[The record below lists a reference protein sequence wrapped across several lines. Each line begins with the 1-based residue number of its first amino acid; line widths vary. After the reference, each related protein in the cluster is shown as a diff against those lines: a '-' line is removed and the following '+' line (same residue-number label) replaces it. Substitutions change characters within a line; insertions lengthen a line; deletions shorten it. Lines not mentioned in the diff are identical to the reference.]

1 MLWLNAPKREL
12 TCAKMRFPL
21 AFYPHGAQNARFSPV
36 FHSLMPE
43 TRIKSGFRASQ
54 PAAPCC
60 TMAQSQL

>member
-1 MLWLNAPKREL
+1 
-12 TCAKMRFPL
+12 MRFPL
-21 AFYPHGAQNARFSPV
+21 AFRPHGVQYARFSEV

-60 TMAQSQL
+60 TMATIAVATLDLTIEEDLWQV